1 MAVRQPTLSKL
12 PGTSPLGSYIYVV
25 HFNVGV
31 IKVGFTRK
39 PTDRIIRYRSTLS
52 PFGITIADLW
62 FSEPHEQAEDNES
75 SLLGFCRS
83 QAEQVRKREYF
94 TGIDFRQV
102 VAFAAKLPC
111 TPLSPAP
118 SEPAP
123 YDASL
128 MKYVQVAD
136 DIQARIRAGQ
146 LQPGARLP
154 GERELADQY
163 RIAYGT
169 VRRVIQELRDR
180 GLAQTVPS
188 KGTFIVEPPTEG

>member
-1 MAVRQPTLSKL
+1 MAARQPTLSKL
-12 PGTSPLGSYIYVV
+12 PRTSPLGSYIYVV

-39 PTDRIIRYRSTLS
+39 PTDRIVKYRSTLS

-62 FSEPHEQAEDNES
+62 FSEPHGQAEDNES
-75 SLLGFCRS
+75 LLLSFCRA

-102 VAFAAKLPC
+102 VAFADTLPC
-111 TPLSPAP
+111 IPLCPPP

-136 DIQARIRAGQ
+136 DIQARIKAGQ

-154 GERELADQY
+154 GEREMAEQY

-169 VRRVIQELRDR
+169 ARRVIQELRDR

-188 KGTFIVEPPTEG
+188 KGTFIVAPPAE